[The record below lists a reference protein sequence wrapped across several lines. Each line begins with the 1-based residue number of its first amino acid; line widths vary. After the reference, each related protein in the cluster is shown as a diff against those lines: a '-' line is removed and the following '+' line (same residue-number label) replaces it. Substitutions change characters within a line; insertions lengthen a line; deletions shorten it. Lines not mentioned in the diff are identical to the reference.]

1 MQRKECA
8 SCLISLNASY
18 LSDWSIRDLKTQS
31 HYNHVR
37 ETHMLK
43 GWTCAPLAAQP
54 PVHTHSHCNFP
65 AAGGSWSKEA
75 CFTEL
80 NLHHLSSVIC
90 SPFHSEI
97 NSRTDTR
104 TVAHYADASVTGCPR
119 TVGGAFYDRS
129 TRKRPL
135 CAEHVVSVLVVS

>member
-1 MQRKECA
+1 MNV
-8 SCLISLNASY
+8 SSTL
-18 LSDWSIRDLKTQS
+18 
-31 HYNHVR
+31 
-37 ETHMLK
+37 
-43 GWTCAPLAAQP
+43 LAAQP
-54 PVHTHSHCNFP
+54 PMHTRSHCNFP
-65 AAGGSWSKEA
+65 AAGGSWSGEA

-90 SPFHSEI
+90 SPVHYASTLGHLEI
-97 NSRTDTR
+97 NSRTDTC
-104 TVAHYADASVTGCPR
+104 TAAHYADASVIGRPR